1 MEYNFSSISVDAIES
16 MGKKAEKVC
25 ENLIGDINNFIRVL
39 NNQEVIKLQSEINME
54 IGDILSDQVKN
65 ITIQFTQTMNKVQSV
80 LNKYL

>member
-16 MGKKAEKVC
+16 ITKKTDKVC
-25 ENLIGDINNFIRVL
+25 ESLVNDINNFIRVL